1 MLLGTT
7 FCVISYNKSMKKILF
22 LFLLLINSL
31 LVNAAQWAASGEV
44 LTFPANPSKG
54 FNWGYAIYIPADLD
68 TSKKTPL
75 LFTMN
80 NSGTAKDIAE
90 MEKKTINH
98 ITNNGVIYKIP
109 DALKVPML
117 VPFVLRAET
126 GNLYSHEF
134 NRVTFLTQDE
144 KYKRLD
150 LQILAM
156 IKDARKQLKK
166 YDIQTH
172 KKVLVAGYSAAGAF
186 GERFTFLHPDNVL
199 AAAIGGNVYPTFPL
213 EEQNGTPLLF
223 PVGAY
228 DVKQVTGKPFNK
240 KKWLQVP
247 ILHTNGAVDYNDPL
261 PWDDVMRPEDQELML
276 KVYGYGT
283 TTMERWE
290 YARKVLAE
298 TAPNIQTH
306 TYPNME
312 HEPILED
319 MITFLQAHKR
329 GGPLHPIKLTDTSD
343 RKSPLPI
350 YISSLYWG
358 KAAPITVAREHL
370 GDTDLILK
378 SSGEPPFWVKSDY
391 RLDITYNGEP
401 IIMDKKMGDLFNDH
415 GQIFLQESFSP
426 EEVKLLKSK
435 KNAHFGVKARLVPE
449 LADPRWK
456 VPEIIVI
463 PKDLTFSVK

>member
-1 MLLGTT
+1 
-7 FCVISYNKSMKKILF
+7 MKKACF
-22 LFLLLINSL
+22 LFLLLISSL
-31 LVNAAQWAASGEV
+31 FVNAAQWAASGEV

-54 FNWGYAIYIPADLD
+54 FNWGYAIYVPADLD
-68 TSKKTPL
+68 TSKKLPL

-80 NSGTAKDIAE
+80 NSGNAKDIAE
-90 MEKKTINH
+90 MEEKTIDH
-98 ITNNGVIYKIP
+98 ITDNSVVYKIP
-109 DALKVPML
+109 DALKVPMIMPL
-117 VPFVLRAET
+117 VLRSGT
-126 GNLYSHEF
+126 DNLYSHQF
-134 NRVTFLTQDE
+134 NRVTFLTQDK

-150 LQILAM
+150 LQVLAM
-156 IKDARKQLKK
+156 IKDARKELKK
-166 YDIQTH
+166 RGIHTYE
-172 KKVLVAGYSAAGAF
+172 KVLVAGYSAAGAF
-186 GERFTFLHPDNVL
+186 GERFTFLHPDKVL

-213 EEQNGTPLLF
+213 DEQNGVPLLF

-283 TTMERWE
+283 TTMERWK

-306 TYPNME
+306 TYPNE
-312 HEPILED
+312 AHTPVLQD
-319 MITFLQAHKR
+319 MIAFLETHKK
-329 GGPLHPIKLTDTSD
+329 GGPLKPIKLTDTSD
-343 RKSPLPI
+343 QKSPLPI
-350 YISSLYWG
+350 YISALYWG
-358 KAAPITVAREHL
+358 QEAPITVAREHL
-370 GDTDLILK
+370 SDTDLILK

-401 IIMDKKMGDLFNDH
+401 IITDKKMGNLFNDH

-435 KNAHFGVKARLVPE
+435 KNARFGVKARLVPE
-449 LADPRWK
+449 LADSRWK
-456 VPEIIVI
+456 VPELIVI
-463 PKDLTFSVK
+463 PQELTFSVK